1 MVPPSKSARISI
13 NDSPQ
18 SDQDDNSVKRI
29 RRLSV
34 SSCKTRKVGSC
45 TPERVPLSLF
55 LQYPLSW
62 PNDNVSSDASFGRT
76 LLHIAAT
83 EGNLETVK
91 SLLMNPKTDINAV
104 DGDGWTSL
112 HMAVK
117 GVHLEVVR
125 TLIAD
130 HRINVNAGGGY
141 IGCTPLHLAAMGG
154 NHEVLKTLLLHTKI
168 NVNATDKNGSTAFH
182 ILTKESCKHHG
193 FEKKYE
199 QCIKSLM
206 EKVDLKVNKP
216 DMYGH
221 TALSHA
227 VNDGFKATIRTILQ
241 HHGKHYL
248 NLETSGADE
257 MKTVREKILC
267 LYPEFRT
274 ILPPPLLEDLN
285 SPNPQTRLLA
295 AIQHDCV
302 NTFRDTLQKTPV
314 NIDYWYDE
322 PYYCTCLEMACTL
335 EGRQEFVRIL
345 IEAGAN
351 VNTVNPVSDVP
362 LLHMVAKRGN
372 LDQLNVL
379 LSTDRVDLN
388 IKDCCQRT
396 TLHCL
401 ARLSLSR
408 QEEYQVL
415 LQSLVLILEGDFSV
429 CKKLE
434 LDTTDEWGNTA
445 LHVAARYGNSE
456 MVDILLR
463 NGADIN
469 LMDGCGETALHI
481 AARDGNQDTV
491 VMLMKHGA
499 DLMFT
504 KFRQPPLS
512 QIDRFTLRRFFD
524 ECLETN
530 DKTPH
535 HQDFRLTFNYNFLT
549 PNSYNRCKKEMVEMP
564 MLLYMSQDRRLRQ
577 MLKHP
582 VITSFLYLKW
592 NYARSFF
599 YINLLFYVTF
609 LCFLTTHVILTD
621 YSSVKNCPDAVSNL
635 KHDQESGVIHDCS
648 RHNDV
653 WPENCTNT
661 PECRNKTLHSDRRNG
676 KENENPEKEIEGF
689 ENITMKRCINLEG
702 SNTTSNNTCTFENSK
717 SNTVLQIPNNESG
730 TRVNMQSENATFHSN
745 IFKPDTNETAT
756 QSKNAEETNLELGI
770 RMGLTVMVAMLAMRE
785 LTQFLSV
792 TKQYLRRTST
802 FLRVSIIILAIILCV
817 QQFDKGTKHHCA
829 SIVVLLA
836 WFEFLLR
843 IGCIPDCSILM
854 QMLQTVS
861 LTFVKFM
868 SFYSPLIIAFSLC
881 VFTMFRRSCAPHF
894 YQNVWVT
901 VMKSVLMMNGEY
913 EASDMDFDLL
923 PVTSHVILVIFI
935 LLIGVIL
942 LNLLSGLAVSDTQ
955 AIKNDA
961 ETLSLIA
968 RVRLISNIENLV
980 CGAAHSKWIFPRF
993 ITIITP
999 NLCSVFRSY
1008 PNKQVHVFPN
1018 RRKGNIYLDENE
1030 PRMNTAMSRD
1040 IITAALK
1047 QISKRNGLAS
1057 RGSYSVQGTVI
1068 RAWGSE
1074 NGSLVSRRMK
1084 DLCEQQEFLT
1094 TQVGALKET
1103 YEYRLTKVEQEVKHA
1118 MAKVVSEVGVK
1129 YSLLNENQEKLW
1141 KEFLEKG
1148 IEMREV
1154 LGQSQRGVQED
1165 FLKQSDQLL
1174 QLERK
1179 FSLLEE
1185 TMKHTKDTVD
1195 QIFSFILSQQT
1206 NK

>member
-1 MVPPSKSARISI
+1 MVPPSKSTRISI

-18 SDQDDNSVKRI
+18 SEQDDNSVKRI
-29 RRLSV
+29 RRLTV
-34 SSCKTRKVGSC
+34 SSCKMKNVGSC

-62 PNDNVSSDASFGRT
+62 PNDNTSSEASFGRT
-76 LLHIAAT
+76 LLHVAAT

-91 SLLMNPKTDINAV
+91 TLLMNPKTDVNSV

-154 NHEVLKTLLLHTKI
+154 NHGVLTMLLLHSKI

-182 ILTKESCKHHG
+182 ILTKESCKHRG
-193 FEKKYE
+193 FEKKYM

-227 VNDGFKATIRTILQ
+227 LNDRCKATIRTILQ
-241 HHGKHYL
+241 HQGKHL

-302 NTFRDTLQKTPV
+302 NTFRDALQKTPV

-335 EGRQEFVRIL
+335 EGRQEFARIL

-379 LSTDRVDLN
+379 LSADRVDRN

-396 TLHCL
+396 ALHCL

-415 LQSLVLILEGDFSV
+415 LQSLVLLLEGDFSV
-429 CKKLE
+429 CKKID
-434 LDTTDEWGNTA
+434 LDATDEWGNTA

-456 MVDILLR
+456 MADILLR

-549 PNSYNRCKKEMVEMP
+549 PKSCNRSKKGMAEMP
-564 MLLYMSQDRRLRQ
+564 MLLYMSQDRRLRH

-621 YSSVKNCPDAVSNL
+621 YSSVKSCPDAGNNL
-635 KHDQESGVIHDCS
+635 KCDQVSCVIHDCS
-648 RHNDV
+648 RLDA
-653 WPENCTNT
+653 WPKNCTNT
-661 PECRNKTLHSDRRNG
+661 SECGNKTLHFDPRKG
-676 KENENPEKEIEGF
+676 KENENPEKEIKGF
-689 ENITMKRCINLEG
+689 ENITVKCFINLEG
-702 SNTTSNNTCTFENSK
+702 STTTSNNTFTSENSK
-717 SNTVLQIPNNESG
+717 SNKFVQIPNNQSG
-730 TRVNMQSENATFHSN
+730 TRVKSDSENATFHNNRS
-745 IFKPDTNETAT
+745 KSDANETTT
-756 QSKNAEETNLELGI
+756 QSANAEETTLEMGI
-770 RMGLTVMVAMLAMRE
+770 KLGLTVMVAMFAMRE

-802 FLRVSIIILAIILCV
+802 FLRVSIIILVIILCV
-817 QQFDKGTKHHCA
+817 QQVDKVTKHHCA
-829 SIVVLLA
+829 SIAVLLA

-843 IGCIPDCSILM
+843 IGCIPNCSILM

-881 VFTMFRRSCAPHF
+881 VFTMFRTPCVSLF

-913 EASDMDFDLL
+913 EASEMKFDLL
-923 PVTSHVILVIFI
+923 PVTSHVILVLFI
-935 LLIGVIL
+935 LLISVIL

-980 CGAAHSKWIFPRF
+980 CGAAQSKWIFPRF

-999 NLCSVFRSY
+999 NLCSVFKSY

-1018 RRKGNIYLDENE
+1018 RRKGSIYLDENE
-1030 PRMNTAMSRD
+1030 PRMNTVMSRD
-1040 IITAALK
+1040 IINAALK

-1057 RGSYSVQGTVI
+1057 RGSDSVQETVI

-1084 DLCEQQEFLT
+1084 DLCEQQELLT
-1094 TQVGALKET
+1094 TQVGALKEI
-1103 YEYRLTKVEQEVKHA
+1103 YEYRLTKVEQEVQNA
-1118 MAKVVSEVGVK
+1118 MAKVVREVGVK
-1129 YSLLNENQEKLW
+1129 YGLLNENQEKLW
-1141 KEFLEKG
+1141 KESLEKG

-1165 FLKQSDQLL
+1165 LLKQCDQLR

-1185 TMKHTKDTVD
+1185 TMQHTKDTVD
-1195 QIFSFILSQQT
+1195 HIFSFILSQKT
-1206 NK
+1206 NT

>member
-18 SDQDDNSVKRI
+18 SEQDDISVKRI
-29 RRLSV
+29 RRPSV
-34 SSCKTRKVGSC
+34 SSCKMKKVGSC

-62 PNDNVSSDASFGRT
+62 PNDNGSSEVSFGRT

-83 EGNLETVK
+83 EGKLETVK
-91 SLLMNPKTDINAV
+91 TLLMNPKTDVNAV

-117 GVHLEVVR
+117 GVHLEIVR

-141 IGCTPLHLAAMGG
+141 IGCTPLHMAAMGG
-154 NHEVLKTLLLHTKI
+154 NHEVLKMLLLHSKI

-193 FEKKYE
+193 FEKKYV

-221 TALSHA
+221 TALGHA
-227 VNDGFKATIRTILQ
+227 VNDGCKATIRTILQ
-241 HHGKHYL
+241 HHGKHL

-285 SPNPQTRLLA
+285 SPSPQTRLLA

-302 NTFRDTLQKTPV
+302 NTFRDALQKTPV

-322 PYYCTCLEMACTL
+322 PYYCTCLEMTCNL
-335 EGRQEFVRIL
+335 EGRQEFARIL

-351 VNTVNPVSDVP
+351 VNIVNPVSDVP

-379 LSTDRVDLN
+379 LITDRVDLN
-388 IKDCCQRT
+388 IKDCCHRT
-396 TLHCL
+396 ALHCL

-408 QEEYQVL
+408 QEENQVL
-415 LQSLVLILEGDFSV
+415 LQSLVLLLEGDFSV
-429 CKKLE
+429 CKKLD
-434 LDTTDEWGNTA
+434 LDATDEWGNTA

-549 PNSYNRCKKEMVEMP
+549 PKSYNRCKKEMAEMP
-564 MLLYMSQDRRLRQ
+564 MLLYMSQDRRLRH

-599 YINLLFYVTF
+599 YVNLLFYVTF

-621 YSSVKNCPDAVSNL
+621 YSSVKNCPDPVNNL
-635 KHDQESGVIHDCS
+635 KCDQVCSVIHDCFL
-648 RHNDV
+648 HNET
-653 WPENCTNT
+653 WPKNCTNT
-661 PECRNKTLHSDRRNG
+661 PECGNKTLHFDRRKG
-676 KENENPEKEIEGF
+676 KENENPEKEIKDF
-689 ENITMKRCINLEG
+689 ENITIKRCKNLEG
-702 SNTTSNNTCTFENSK
+702 STTTSNNTCTFEISK
-717 SNTVLQIPNNESG
+717 SNTYVQIHNNESE

-745 IFKPDTNETAT
+745 ISKPDTNESAT
-756 QSKNAEETNLELGI
+756 ESKNAEETTLELGI
-770 RMGLTVMVAMLAMRE
+770 RMGLMVMVAMLTMRE

-802 FLRVSIIILAIILCV
+802 FLRVSIIILSIILCV
-817 QQFDKGTKHHCA
+817 RQFDKGTKHHCA

-881 VFTMFRRSCAPHF
+881 VFTMFRRSCAPLF

-901 VMKSVLMMNGEY
+901 VMKSMLMMNGEY

-993 ITIITP
+993 ITVITP
-999 NLCSVFRSY
+999 NLCSVFKNY

-1040 IITAALK
+1040 IMNAALK

-1057 RGSYSVQGTVI
+1057 RGSDSVQGTVI

-1074 NGSLVSRRMK
+1074 NGSLVSRRIK
-1084 DLCEQQEFLT
+1084 DLCEQQEILT
-1094 TQVGALKET
+1094 TQVGALKEIC
-1103 YEYRLTKVEQEVKHA
+1103 EYRLTKVEQEVKNE

-1129 YSLLNENQEKLW
+1129 YSSLNENQEKLW
-1141 KEFLEKG
+1141 KDFLEKG

-1154 LGQSQRGVQED
+1154 LGQSQRCVQED
-1165 FLKQSDQLL
+1165 FLKLSNQLL

-1195 QIFSFILSQQT
+1195 QIFSFILLQQT
-1206 NK
+1206 NT

>member
-1 MVPPSKSARISI
+1 MVPPSKSTRISI

-18 SDQDDNSVKRI
+18 SEQDDNSVRRI

-34 SSCKTRKVGSC
+34 SSCKMKKVGSR

-55 LQYPLSW
+55 LEYPLSW
-62 PNDNVSSDASFGRT
+62 PNDNVSGEASFGRT

-83 EGNLETVK
+83 DGNLETVK
-91 SLLMNPKTDINAV
+91 TLLMNPKTDVNAV

-112 HMAVK
+112 HVAVK
-117 GVHLEVVR
+117 GLHLEVVR

-141 IGCTPLHLAAMGG
+141 IGCTPLHLTAMGG
-154 NHEVLKTLLLHTKI
+154 DHEILKMLLLHSKI

-182 ILTKESCKHHG
+182 ILTKESCKHLG
-193 FEKKYE
+193 FEKKYV

-206 EKVDLKVNKP
+206 EKVDLRVNKP

-227 VNDGFKATIRTILQ
+227 VKDGCKATIRTILQ
-241 HHGKHYL
+241 NHGKHYL

-302 NTFRDTLQKTPV
+302 DSFRDALKKTPV

-322 PYYCTCLEMACTL
+322 PYYCTCLEMACTV
-335 EGRQEFVRIL
+335 EGRQEFSRIL

-351 VNTVNPVSDVP
+351 VNTINPVSDVP

-372 LDQLNVL
+372 LDQLNML
-379 LSTDRVDLN
+379 LSTERVDLN

-396 TLHCL
+396 ALHCL
-401 ARLSLSR
+401 ARLSVSR
-408 QEEYQVL
+408 QDDFQVL
-415 LQSLVLILEGDFSV
+415 LQSLVLLLESDFSV
-429 CKKLE
+429 CKKID
-434 LDTTDEWGNTA
+434 LDATDEWGNTA

-463 NGADIN
+463 NGADID

-512 QIDRFTLRRFFD
+512 QIDRYTLRRFFD

-530 DKTPH
+530 EKTPH
-535 HQDFRLTFNYNFLT
+535 HQDFRLTFNYSFLT
-549 PNSYNRCKKEMVEMP
+549 PKSYNKCKKEMAEMP
-564 MLLYMSQDRRLRQ
+564 MLVYMSQDRRLRH
-577 MLKHP
+577 MLRHP

-599 YINLLFYVTF
+599 YMNLLFYVTF

-621 YSSVKNCPDAVSNL
+621 YSSFRNFTDTNNNL
-635 KHDQESGVIHDCS
+635 KCDQASCVTHDSS
-648 RHNDV
+648 RHNDAC
-653 WPENCTNT
+653 PEDCTNT
-661 PECRNKTLHSDRRNG
+661 PECRNETSNFGPKKD
-676 KENENPEKEIEGF
+676 KENENPEKEIKCF
-689 ENITMKRCINLEG
+689 ENITMKPCINLEG
-702 SNTTSNNTCTFENSK
+702 STTTSNNTFTFE
-717 SNTVLQIPNNESG
+717 SNTFLQTPNNETG
-730 TRVNMQSENATFHSN
+730 TRVNSQSENATFHSH

-756 QSKNAEETNLELGI
+756 QSVNAEETALELGI
-770 RMGLTVMVAMLAMRE
+770 RMGLTIMVAMFAMRE

-792 TKQYLRRTST
+792 TKQYIRRTST
-802 FLRVSIIILAIILCV
+802 FLRVSIIILAIILCL
-817 QQFDKGTKHHCA
+817 QQFDKGAKHHCA
-829 SIVVLLA
+829 SIAVLLA

-843 IGCIPDCSILM
+843 IGCIPGCSVLM

-881 VFTMFRRSCAPHF
+881 VFIMFRSSCKELF
-894 YQNVWVT
+894 YQNVWAT

-913 EASDMDFDLL
+913 EASQMEFHLL

-968 RVRLISNIENLV
+968 RVRLIANIENLV
-980 CGAAHSKWIFPRF
+980 CGAARSKWIFPRF

-999 NLCSVFRSY
+999 NLCSVLRSY
-1008 PNKQVHVFPN
+1008 PSKQVHVFPN
-1018 RRKGNIYLDENE
+1018 RREGNIYLDENE
-1030 PRMNTAMSRD
+1030 PRMNTALSRD
-1040 IITAALK
+1040 IINAALK

-1057 RGSYSVQGTVI
+1057 RGSDSVQGTVL
-1068 RAWGSE
+1068 RVWGSE
-1074 NGSLVSRRMK
+1074 NGSLVSKMVK
-1084 DLCEQQEFLT
+1084 DLYEQQEILT
-1094 TQVGALKET
+1094 TQVGALKEI
-1103 YEYRLTKVEQEVKHA
+1103 YEYRLTKVEQEVKNA

-1129 YSLLNENQEKLW
+1129 YNLLNENQEKLW
-1141 KEFLEKG
+1141 KELFEKA
-1148 IEMREV
+1148 IEMRET
-1154 LGQSQRGVQED
+1154 LEQNQRGVQED
-1165 FLKQSDQLL
+1165 LLKQSDQLL

-1179 FSLLEE
+1179 CSLLEE
-1185 TMKHTKDTVD
+1185 TMIHTKDTVD
-1195 QIFSFILSQQT
+1195 QIFSLLLLQKKNT
-1206 NK
+1206 

>member
-1 MVPPSKSARISI
+1 MVPPSKSTTVYINDPPQSEQGDNSIKRISH
-13 NDSPQ
+13 P
-18 SDQDDNSVKRI
+18 
-29 RRLSV
+29 SV
-34 SSCKTRKVGSC
+34 SSRKKNDGSC

-55 LQYPLSW
+55 LQDSLSW
-62 PNDNVSSDASFGRT
+62 PSDAVSSEASFGRT

-83 EGNLETVK
+83 GGDLETVK
-91 SLLMNPKTDINAV
+91 ALLMNPKTDVNAV
-104 DGDGWTSL
+104 DSDGWTSL

-117 GVHLEVVR
+117 GGHLKVVQ
-125 TLIAD
+125 TLIPD
-130 HRINVNAGGGY
+130 QRINVNAGGGY
-141 IGCTPLHLAAMGG
+141 VGCTPLHLAAMGG
-154 NHEVLKTLLLHTKI
+154 DHEVLKLLLLHGKI
-168 NVNATDKNGSTAFH
+168 NVNAMDKNGSTAFH

-193 FEKKYE
+193 FEKKYV

-227 VNDGFKATIRTILQ
+227 VKNGCKATIRTILQ
-241 HHGKHYL
+241 HDGKHCL

-257 MKTVREKILC
+257 MKTVRERILS
-267 LYPEFRT
+267 LYPEFKT

-285 SPNPQTRLLA
+285 SPNPQTRLLS
-295 AIQHDCV
+295 AIQHDCLD
-302 NTFRDTLQKTPV
+302 TFRDALKKTPV

-335 EGRQEFVRIL
+335 KGRDKFARLL

-351 VNTVNPVSDVP
+351 VNTVNPFSDVP
-362 LLHMVAKRGN
+362 LLHMVAKSGN
-372 LDQLNVL
+372 LEQLNVL
-379 LSTDRVDLN
+379 LSTDRIDLN

-396 TLHCL
+396 ALHCL
-401 ARLSLSR
+401 ARLNVSR
-408 QEEYQVL
+408 QEEVQVL
-415 LQSLVLILEGDFSV
+415 QQSLVLILECDCSV
-429 CKKLE
+429 CRMID
-434 LDTTDEWGNTA
+434 LDATDEWGNTA
-445 LHVAARYGNSE
+445 LHVAARHGNSE
-456 MVDILLR
+456 MVDTLLR

-469 LMDGCGETALHI
+469 AMDGCGETALHI
-481 AARDGNQDTV
+481 AGRDGNQDTV

-512 QIDRFTLRRFFD
+512 QIDRFTLRKFFD

-530 DKTPH
+530 HKTPH
-535 HQDFRLTFNYNFLT
+535 NQDFRLTFNYNFLA
-549 PNSYNRCKKEMVEMP
+549 PNNSNRSKKETAEMP
-564 MLLYMSQDRRLRQ
+564 LLLYMSHDRRLRH

-592 NYARSFF
+592 NYARAFF
-599 YINLLFYVTF
+599 YINLLFYVIF
-609 LCFLTTHVILTD
+609 LCFLTTHIILTD
-621 YSSVKNCPDAVSNL
+621 YSNGKNCDDTVSKKEGDQL
-635 KHDQESGVIHDCS
+635 SSVVHDPS
-648 RHNDV
+648 RYNDV
-653 WPENCTNT
+653 SVENCTT
-661 PECRNKTLHSDRRNG
+661 IPWCRSKTIHFHPKKG
-676 KENENPEKEIEGF
+676 KENVNPENETMNF
-689 ENITMKRCINLEG
+689 ENITIKRSISLEG
-702 SNTTSNNTCTFENSK
+702 NTATSNGTFTVENSK
-717 SNTVLQIPNNESG
+717 SNTSVQLTYNEGG
-730 TRVNMQSENATFHSN
+730 TRMNSQSEKATLQGNLFN
-745 IFKPDTNETAT
+745 PETNETAT
-756 QSKNAEETNLELGI
+756 QSKKIEETTFELGI
-770 RMGLTVMVAMLAMRE
+770 RMGLTVMVAMFAMRE

-792 TKQYLRRTST
+792 TKQYLRRPNT
-802 FLRVSIIILAIILCV
+802 FLRVSIIILAVILCV
-817 QQFDKGTKHHCA
+817 QQFDKRTKHHCA
-829 SIVVLLA
+829 SIAVLLA

-881 VFTMFRRSCAPHF
+881 VFTMFRRSSSQLF

-913 EASDMDFDLL
+913 EASNMEFDLL

-968 RVRLISNIENLV
+968 RVRLISSIETLV
-980 CGAAHSKWIFPRF
+980 CAAAHSKWIFPRF

-999 NLCSVFRSY
+999 NLCSVFKSY
-1008 PNKQVHVFPN
+1008 PDKQVHVFPN
-1018 RRKGNIYLDENE
+1018 RTRGNIYSDANE

-1040 IITAALK
+1040 IINAAVK
-1047 QISKRNGLAS
+1047 QISKRNGLTS
-1057 RGSYSVQGTVI
+1057 KGNDNVQGTLL
-1068 RAWGSE
+1068 RALGNE
-1074 NGSLVSRRMK
+1074 NSSLVSRTVK
-1084 DLCEQQEFLT
+1084 DLCEQQEMLT
-1094 TQVGALKET
+1094 TQVGALKEM
-1103 YEYRLTKVEQEVKHA
+1103 YEYKLTTVEQDVRNA
-1118 MAKVVSEVGVK
+1118 MAEVVSEVRVK
-1129 YSLLNENQEKLW
+1129 YNLLNENQEKMW
-1141 KEFLEKG
+1141 NEVVEKRME
-1148 IEMREV
+1148 IREV
-1154 LGQSQRGVQED
+1154 LGQNQSRVQED
-1165 FLKQSDQLL
+1165 LVKQSDHLL

-1179 FSLLEE
+1179 FSQLEE

-1195 QIFSFILSQQT
+1195 QIFSFILLQQRNT
-1206 NK
+1206 

>member
-1 MVPPSKSARISI
+1 MVPPSKSLRISI

-18 SDQDDNSVKRI
+18 SEQDDNSVKRI

-34 SSCKTRKVGSC
+34 SSCRMKKVRSC

-55 LQYPLSW
+55 PQYPLSW
-62 PNDNVSSDASFGRT
+62 PNDNISNEASFGRT

-91 SLLMNPKTDINAV
+91 TLLMNPKTDVNAV

-141 IGCTPLHLAAMGG
+141 IGCTPLHLAAIGG
-154 NHEVLKTLLLHTKI
+154 NHEVLKMLLMHSKI

-182 ILTKESCKHHG
+182 ILTKESCKHNG
-193 FEKKYE
+193 FEKKYV

-206 EKVDLKVNKP
+206 ENVDLKVNKP

-227 VNDGFKATIRTILQ
+227 VNDGCKATIRTILQ
-241 HHGKHYL
+241 NRGKHL

-274 ILPPPLLEDLN
+274 IVPPPLLEDLN

-302 NTFRDTLQKTPV
+302 NTFRDALQKTPV

-335 EGRQEFVRIL
+335 EGRQEFARLL

-372 LDQLNVL
+372 LDQLNVF

-396 TLHCL
+396 ALHCL

-415 LQSLVLILEGDFSV
+415 LQSLVLLLEGDFSV
-429 CKKLE
+429 CKKLD
-434 LDTTDEWGNTA
+434 LDATDEWGNTA

-469 LMDGCGETALHI
+469 LMDGSGETALHI

-535 HQDFRLTFNYNFLT
+535 HQDFRLTFSYNFLK
-549 PNSYNRCKKEMVEMP
+549 PKSYNSCKKGMAEMP
-564 MLLYMSQDRRLRQ
+564 LLLYMSQDRRLRH

-621 YSSVKNCPDAVSNL
+621 YSSVKNCSDAGNNL
-635 KHDQESGVIHDCS
+635 KCDQVSSVIHDFS
-648 RHNDV
+648 RHNDAR
-653 WPENCTNT
+653 PENCTNT
-661 PECRNKTLHSDRRNG
+661 SECGNKTLHFDPRKG
-676 KENENPEKEIEGF
+676 KENENPEKEIKGF
-689 ENITMKRCINLEG
+689 DNITMKCCINLEG
-702 SNTTSNNTCTFENSK
+702 STTTSNNTFTFENS
-717 SNTVLQIPNNESG
+717 TFVQIPNNKSG
-730 TRVNMQSENATFHSN
+730 TRVNSEAENATFHSN
-745 IFKPDTNETAT
+745 ICKSDTNEIAA
-756 QSKNAEETNLELGI
+756 QSENAEETTLELGI
-770 RMGLTVMVAMLAMRE
+770 RMGLTVMVAMFAMRE

-817 QQFDKGTKHHCA
+817 QQVDKGTKHHCA
-829 SIVVLLA
+829 SIAVLLA

-854 QMLQTVS
+854 QTLQTVS

-881 VFTMFRRSCAPHF
+881 VFTMFRRSCAPLF

-913 EASDMDFDLL
+913 EASDMEFDLL

-999 NLCSVFRSY
+999 NLCSVFKSY
-1008 PNKQVHVFPN
+1008 PSKQVHVFPN

-1030 PRMNTAMSRD
+1030 PRMNTGMSRD
-1040 IITAALK
+1040 IINAALK
-1047 QISKRNGLAS
+1047 QISKKNGLAS
-1057 RGSYSVQGTVI
+1057 RGSDSVQGTVI

-1084 DLCEQQEFLT
+1084 DLCEQQEILS
-1094 TQVGALKET
+1094 TQVGALKEI
-1103 YEYRLTKVEQEVKHA
+1103 YEYRLTKVEQEVKNA

-1129 YSLLNENQEKLW
+1129 YSSLKENQEKLW

-1154 LGQSQRGVQED
+1154 LGQIQRGVQED
-1165 FLKQSDQLL
+1165 LLKQSDQLL

-1195 QIFSFILSQQT
+1195 HIFSFILSQQT
-1206 NK
+1206 NM